1 MSRLHLPGQ
10 IEPDVTPFHAGER
23 RAQALAGVEAA
34 GGGRGIR
41 TFMPDQHRLF
51 FAQLPFAV
59 VATVDAA
66 GAPVATLLAGGEG
79 FIASPNPNCLAI
91 AARSDD
97 PSGAELLKGRPFAQ
111 LGIEPHTR
119 RRNRAHGAIAWS
131 GDEGLIVGVEQSFG
145 NCPQY
150 IHERRLEL
158 VPPGAAGFERFTGLP
173 PHAAA
178 QVSAADTFFVATAS
192 GPGVPGGGVDISH
205 RGGPP
210 GFVRV
215 EGGALLIPEYRG
227 TRYFTP
233 LGNLLLTPRA
243 ALLFVDF
250 EAGRLLQ
257 LQGSAEV
264 FWDRTD
270 LPGAERVWR
279 FEVERGWRGSSPIRQ
294 AAVQPPSTE
303 SAAPV
308 VDAPMSE
315 TR

>member
-1 MSRLHLPGQ
+1 MSRLHTDQPEAEAG
-10 IEPDVTPFHAGER
+10 PFHAGER

-34 GGGRGIR
+34 GAGRGIR

-51 FAQLPFAV
+51 FAQLPFAL
-59 VATVDAA
+59 VATVDHA

-91 AARSDD
+91 AARGDD
-97 PSGAELLKGRPFAQ
+97 PSGAELQKGRPFAL
-111 LGIEPHTR
+111 LGIELHTR
-119 RRNRAHGAIAWS
+119 RRNRANGHIAWS
-131 GDEGLIVGVEQSFG
+131 GEEGLIVGVEQSFG

-158 VPPGAAGFERFTGLP
+158 VAPGAAGAERFTGLP
-173 PHAAA
+173 AEAAA

-192 GPGVPGGGVDISH
+192 GPGVQGGGVDISH

-215 EGGALLIPEYRG
+215 EGEALLIPDYRG
-227 TRYFTP
+227 NRYFNT
-233 LGNLLLTPRA
+233 LGNLLLQPRA

-250 EAGRLLQ
+250 EGGGLLQ

-264 FWDRTD
+264 FWDQAD
-270 LPGAERVWR
+270 LPHAERVWR
-279 FEVERGWRGSSPIRQ
+279 FEVEGGWRAPSPIRQ
-294 AAVQPPSTE
+294 AAVQPPSME
-303 SAAPV
+303 RAAPV
-308 VDAPMSE
+308 VDAPRSE